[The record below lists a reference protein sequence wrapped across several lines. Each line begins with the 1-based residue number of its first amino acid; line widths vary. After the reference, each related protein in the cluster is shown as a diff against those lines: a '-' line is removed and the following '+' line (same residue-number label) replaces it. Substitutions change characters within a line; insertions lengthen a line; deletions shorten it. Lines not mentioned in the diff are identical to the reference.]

1 MPKIIETDTV
11 LAMLEDLKA
20 KVVAGSRDE
29 VVATAPA
36 PTPTPTPTPAPSTTP
51 MPVGAPGTF
60 SLLWRDE
67 FDAPLDPKVW
77 NTNWLG
83 VAGKI
88 TKPIHSAELAAY
100 DPAQVSVANSCL
112 VLSSIK
118 SSVVAADGKTYAYR
132 SGCIESYSGSQK
144 PGKEFGPGHYFEFKV
159 QMDGAG
165 KVLNNWG
172 ATWLNGHHT
181 TWPDR
186 GENDVMENLSGG
198 PAWHYH
204 APGINNGADG
214 SGTDY
219 SGWHTYG
226 CDWQA
231 GRIDY
236 YYDGKLVGSQ
246 TSGVLSYPNYF
257 VLNYGISTQHGGP
270 LVVPGK
276 MLVDYVRVWKKG

>member
-1 MPKIIETDTV
+1 MAKVIETDTV
-11 LAMLEDLKA
+11 LAMLDEMKA

-29 VVATAPA
+29 AVAATTTTAPA
-36 PTPTPTPTPAPSTTP
+36 PTAPSTTP
-51 MPVGAPGTF
+51 MPVGVTGNFT
-60 SLLWRDE
+60 LLWREE

-83 VAGKI
+83 VSGKV

-112 VLSSIK
+112 VLSAIK

-132 SGCIESYSGSQK
+132 SGCVETYSGSQK
-144 PGKEFGPGHYFEFKV
+144 AGKEFGPGTFIEFRV

-165 KVLNNWG
+165 KVLNNWP
-172 ATWLNGHHT
+172 ATWLNGHHG

-186 GENDVMENLSGG
+186 GENDVMENLSNG

-204 APGINNGADG
+204 APGVNNGADG

-219 SGWHTYG
+219 SGWHTYA

-246 TSGVLSYPNYF
+246 TSGVLSHPNYI
-257 VLNYGISTQHGGP
+257 VLNYGISQQHGGP
-270 LVVPGK
+270 LLVPGK
-276 MLVDYVRVWKKG
+276 MLVDYVRAWRKG